1 MSIRMRLLAPL
12 VGLLLST
19 ASAPSFA
26 ACDGCVVGA
35 VNAAN
40 TAIVGAINY
49 MTTSIINALRGS
61 TQTLAEQQAKASEML
76 AQSQQRTTTQMESE
90 RQDARY
96 AVPDA
101 CAVVAASRGLQDA
114 VRGTPSVGGGVG
126 RGGGGGARAAS
137 GGVTQEMQ
145 RALDIS
151 AGRVPAPS
159 PEHQASLAASGACN
173 SFANGSANAVRGQSC
188 TLAGFSASSSNGHPD
203 ADIRAETLLD
213 GPQRSATAA
222 GFKRKLTVDPD
233 GAERQAVE
241 AYLRN
246 LSVPVDFP
254 QLTKAEL
261 ARPAGRQY
269 MAYRDAFEARIAL
282 AEKPAKQLAQNRIA
296 NAALLPVLKQLLASE
311 VTGPWVKDYLD
322 KAYPNWAS
330 RGVSV
335 DEMMNLESERRYLNK
350 DWHTKMA
357 SLPPEAHTKE
367 QTTMMAFQ
375 VLQMQRISEKLDT
388 IAVVLGQ
395 GAATQV
401 RQEMVPQLVQL
412 HSTAS
417 R

>member
-1 MSIRMRLLAPL
+1 MKFRTHLAAPL
-12 VGLLLST
+12 MALFVS
-19 ASAPSFA
+19 SAPAPSLA
-26 ACDGCVVGA
+26 ACDGCVVNA
-35 VNAAN
+35 VNTAN
-40 TAIVGAINY
+40 SAIVSAINT
-49 MTTSIINALRGS
+49 MTNAIVNALRGS
-61 TQTLAEQQAKASEML
+61 TQTLAEQQAKSAELL
-76 AQSQQRTTTQMESE
+76 AQSQQRTNTQMETE
-90 RQDARY
+90 RQEARF

-114 VRGTPSVGGGVG
+114 VRGTPSMAGGVG
-126 RGGGGGARAAS
+126 RGGGGGARSAS

-159 PEHQASLAASGACN
+159 PEQQASLAAAGACN
-173 SFANGSANAVRGQSC
+173 SFASGAANPVRGQSC
-188 TLAGFSASSSNGHPD
+188 QLAGFSANASNGHPD

-213 GPQRSATAA
+213 GPQRASTAG

-254 QLTKAEL
+254 QLSKAEL

-269 MAYRDAFEARIAL
+269 IAYRDAFEARIAL
-282 AEKPAKQLAQNRIA
+282 AEKPAKQMAQNRVA
-296 NAALLPVLKQLLASE
+296 SAALLPVIRQLLASE
-311 VTGPWVKDYLD
+311 VTGPFVKEYLD
-322 KAYPNWAS
+322 KAYPNWAT

-335 DEMMNLESERRYLNK
+335 DEMMTLESERRYLNK
-350 DWHTKMA
+350 EWHAKMA
-357 SLPPEAHTKE
+357 GLPPEAHVKE

-375 VLQMQRISEKLDT
+375 VMQMQRIADKLDL
-388 IAVVLGQ
+388 IAVVMGQ

-412 HSTAS
+412 HAQAS